1 MKAKRLVGLFGLLVL
16 IAAGIYFSMY
26 PGKVLRFWAS
36 LTVSNKPV
44 THVSAERLSEI
55 PVYMPK
61 GDPAGLAIIISDL
74 NGGGDRERRFADA
87 LLARN
92 LIVLPVDL
100 RQWRA
105 ALDKEDGECNY
116 LDSDFE
122 AITKEALRALD
133 LNVYFHPVVTGI
145 GQGATIAYAA
155 ASDSPDATIAGA
167 VGIDPVPAST
177 RLPSCTEQAEAS
189 KTPDGGFTYEYG
201 KELPVSALLV
211 AAGGLQANQP
221 EAAREQNIAILQNMP
236 DPDQRLRVAADEVL
250 SMAGQDAQNAA
261 MPVVDLPARGGK
273 AKYVAVFY
281 SGDGG
286 WRDIDKSIGEWL
298 QTQGVHVIGV
308 DSLRYFWSERKPEDI
323 ARDTTALLKKAD
335 PGGKLPIAVLGYS
348 FGADTFPFAWK
359 YLDPALQNRIRM
371 VGLLGVSTATSFQI
385 SVQGWLGFEGE
396 QKTLPAIL
404 SIPQDRVVCV
414 YGEDEEDTACTA
426 DALKGADIMKISG
439 GHHFDGNYEA
449 LAQTLLQ
456 KMQKL
461 AAVLE

>member
-1 MKAKRLVGLFGLLVL
+1 MKAKRLLGLFGLLVL
-16 IAAGIYFSMY
+16 ITAGIYFAMH
-26 PGKVLRFWAS
+26 PGRVLHFWAS
-36 LTVSNKPV
+36 QTVSDKPI
-44 THVSAERLSEI
+44 THVSAERLSKI

-74 NGGGDRERRFADA
+74 NGGGARERRFADA

-92 LIVLPVDL
+92 LIVLRVDL
-100 RQWRA
+100 RLWLA
-105 ALDKEDGECNY
+105 ALDREDGECNY

-133 LNVYFHPVVTGI
+133 LNVYFHPVVAGI
-145 GQGATIAYAA
+145 GQGAMIAYAA

-167 VGIDPVPAST
+167 VGIDPVPVSS

-189 KTPDGGFTYEYG
+189 KAPDGGFTYEYG

-211 AAGGLQANQP
+211 AEGGLQANQP
-221 EAAREQNIAILQNMP
+221 ETAREQNIAILQNVP
-236 DPDQRLRVAADEVL
+236 DPDQRFRVATDEVL
-250 SMAGQDAQNAA
+250 SMAGQDAQTAA
-261 MPVVDLPARGGK
+261 MPVIDLPARGGK
-273 AKYVAVFY
+273 AQYVAVLY

-323 ARDTTALLKKAD
+323 ARDTAVLLKKAD
-335 PGGKLPIAVLGYS
+335 SSGKLPIAILGYS

-359 YLDPALQNRIRM
+359 YLEPALQNRIRM
-371 VGLLGVSTATSFQI
+371 VGLLGVSTTTSFQI

-396 QKTLPAIL
+396 QKTLSAIL

-449 LAQTLLQ
+449 LAQALLQ

-461 AAVLE
+461 AAGSE

>member
-16 IAAGIYFSMY
+16 IAAGIYLSMH
-26 PGKVLRFWAS
+26 PGKVLRFWAG
-36 LTVSNKPV
+36 LTVSDKPV

-74 NGGGDRERRFADA
+74 NGGGDREHRFADA

-145 GQGATIAYAA
+145 GQGATIVYAA

-221 EAAREQNIAILQNMP
+221 EAAREQNIAILQNVP

-371 VGLLGVSTATSFQI
+371 VGLLGVSTTTSFQI

-426 DALKGADIMKISG
+426 DALKGADIIKISG